1 MADVIDIAQEHAAAT
16 LERQIMAA
24 RSHAT
29 AESAFSCEFCGED
42 IGQARRIA
50 VPGVSTC
57 INCQSLFEIRAKHLK
72 GGAL

>member
-1 MADVIDIAQEHAAAT
+1 MADVIDIAEEHAAAT

-29 AESAFSCEFCGED
+29 AESAFSCECCDEE
-42 IGQARRIA
+42 IEQARRIA

-57 INCQSLFEIRAKHLK
+57 HHCQSLIESRAKHNK

>member
-24 RSHAT
+24 RSHVT
-29 AESAFSCEFCGED
+29 AESAFFCESCGEE
-42 IGQARRIA
+42 IEQARRIA

-57 INCQSLFEIRAKHLK
+57 THCQSLIESRAKHMQ